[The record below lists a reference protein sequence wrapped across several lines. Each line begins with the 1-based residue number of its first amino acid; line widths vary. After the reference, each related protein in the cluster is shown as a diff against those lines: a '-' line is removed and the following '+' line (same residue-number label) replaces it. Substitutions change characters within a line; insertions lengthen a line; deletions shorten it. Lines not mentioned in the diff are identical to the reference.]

1 MAFKMKSSFNFG
13 EGTGSA
19 NSPLKGWWKDKVQQ
33 FADYASYVPGPIGKV
48 GGMVSGGIDAYDA
61 YKAYKAGDMDTYRAE
76 KNKALQT
83 LLLSGTGGNIVKA
96 GVKGAGK
103 LTAKQI
109 AKQKATKAAGQSAI
123 IAGREVGK
131 EVLDKT
137 ILPTDIEK
145 IKANKLKK
153 KSTSKGLTDIVDSS
167 TDASTGKSRLY
178 STGKSRL
185 YG

>member
-61 YKAYKAGDMDTYRAE
+61 YKAYKAGDMDTYRTE

-83 LLLSGTGGNIVKA
+83 LILSGTGGNIVKA

-109 AKQKATKAAGQSAI
+109 AKQKLKSVAKASTKKAAI
-123 IAGREVGK
+123 KTVGK
-131 EVLDKT
+131 KVLDKT
-137 ILPTDIEK
+137 VLPTDVK
-145 IKANKLKK
+145 TSTDDSKNIKVTKAPD
-153 KSTSKGLTDIVDSS
+153 TSKSKYYQDPTK
-167 TDASTGKSRLY
+167 KSRLHA
-178 STGKSRL
+178 
-185 YG
+185 